1 MSSPVVLITGALS
14 GIGRATALAYAKQGA
29 KLVVSGRRA
38 EAGAQLQA
46 ELRALGAEADF
57 VTADVSREDDVRRL
71 VEATVK
77 RFGRLDIAVNNA
89 GNEGTGGPITG
100 QTVENYKAIFD
111 TNVLGV
117 FLGLKYQ
124 LPVMLAQGGGSV
136 VNISSIAGQVGLPG
150 ASLYVASK
158 HAVDG
163 LTKTAALEVAAAGVR
178 VNAASPGPVD
188 TPMLDRVVGGDQAA
202 KAGFIATVPAKRAA
216 TVDDVA
222 NLVLF
227 LGSEQSRYV
236 NGQSYLL
243 DGGYTAG

>member
-29 KLVVSGRRA
+29 KLIVSGRRA
-38 EAGAQLQA
+38 DAGAQLEA
-46 ELRALGAEADF
+46 ELRKLGAEADF
-57 VTADVSREDDVRRL
+57 VTADVSREDDVRKL
-71 VEATVK
+71 VEATVA

-89 GNEGTGGPITG
+89 GNEGSGGPITG

-124 LPVMLAQGGGSV
+124 LPVMLAQGSGSV
-136 VNISSIAGQVGLPG
+136 VNISSIAGQIGLPG
-150 ASLYVASK
+150 AALYVASK

-163 LTKTAALEVAAAGVR
+163 LTKSAALEVAAAGVR
-178 VNAASPGPVD
+178 VNSAAPGPVD

-202 KAGFIATVPAKRAA
+202 KAGFIGTVPARRAA
-216 TVDDVA
+216 SVDDVA

-227 LGSEQSRYV
+227 LGGEQSRYV

>member
-14 GIGRATALAYAKQGA
+14 GIGRATAFAYAKQGA
-29 KLVVSGRRA
+29 RLIVSGRRA
-38 EAGAQLQA
+38 DAGAQLQA
-46 ELRALGAEADF
+46 ELRTLGAEVDF
-57 VTADVSREDDVRRL
+57 VVADVSKEDDVRKL
-71 VEATVK
+71 VEATVA

-100 QTVENYKAIFD
+100 QTVDNYRAIFD

-124 LPVMLAQGGGSV
+124 LPVMLAQGSGSV
-136 VNISSIAGQVGLPG
+136 VNISSIAGQIGLPG

-163 LTKTAALEVAAAGVR
+163 LTKSAALEVAAAGVR
-178 VNAASPGPVD
+178 VNSASPGPVD

-202 KAGFIATVPAKRAA
+202 KAGFIGTVPAKRAA

-227 LGSEQSRYV
+227 LGGEQSRYV

>member
-14 GIGRATALAYAKQGA
+14 GIGRATAIAYAKLGA
-29 KLVVSGRRA
+29 RLIVSGRRA
-38 EAGAQLQA
+38 DAGALLQA
-46 ELRALGAEADF
+46 ELRQFGAEADF
-57 VTADVSREDDVRRL
+57 VPADVSKEDDVRKL
-71 VEATVK
+71 VEATVA

-100 QTVENYKAIFD
+100 QTVENYRTIFD

-124 LPVMLAQGGGSV
+124 LPVMLAQGSGSV
-136 VNISSIAGQVGLPG
+136 VNISSIAGQIGLPG
-150 ASLYVASK
+150 AALYVASK

-163 LTKTAALEVAAAGVR
+163 LTKSAALEVAAAGVR
-178 VNAASPGPVD
+178 VNSAAPGPVD

-202 KAGFIATVPAKRAA
+202 KAGFIGTVPARRAA

-227 LGSEQSRYV
+227 LGGEQSRYV

-243 DGGYTAG
+243 DGGYTAA